1 MDRFFIK
8 KLIITGK
15 GKEPSVIDFD
25 AGLNI
30 VCGPSDTGKSYIV
43 ECIDYIFGS
52 SNIPIDEKSG
62 YDCVKMVVET
72 KHGTVTAERV
82 FKTNKL
88 IVSSRDP
95 RVESGDYAIRAS
107 GDKLNAN
114 TDLWLRL
121 IGIEERHSVIW
132 KSTFEKKNLTWR
144 YFLHMFLIKE
154 DKVIQR
160 EPILLPSQYTVVTG
174 SLSSLYFL
182 ITGEDFADADPREE
196 KKIRVAKKAAV
207 ANYIRN
213 RLAYFA
219 DRKGKLNEF
228 EITES
233 IDLQAQV
240 ENIIDEI
247 TRTEARITDV
257 TRRNKALLREI
268 FSLNEQL
275 TECNTLHNRYIA
287 LRSQYKADVKR
298 LAFIVEGEYHQTKN
312 VVNAKTKS
320 KCPFCDGEIQVE
332 CETSYIEASHAE
344 LHKIQLQS
352 RDLEISE
359 GELITERKEIE
370 TRITSLNAERETV
383 EDLLNNELK
392 PKAVSLKQILAEYRK
407 AMEVQ
412 DEYSFISNM
421 EISMK
426 TELFEAE
433 MEDEETKI
441 EFSIRSRFD
450 RTILDEFDKHIEK
463 VLKACKYEGL
473 GSARLG
479 QSFDILV
486 NEKEKGSFGKGYRAF
501 LNTALALALLSYLDE
516 HGKYSPGLLIIDS
529 PILSL
534 KEKVDDEASDSMKAA
549 LFQYMLNHQDSGQVI
564 IIENDI
570 PELEYEGI
578 ANVIRFSKDETE
590 GRYGL
595 LHDTR

>member
-1 MDRFFIK
+1 
-8 KLIITGK
+8 
-15 GKEPSVIDFD
+15 
-25 AGLNI
+25 
-30 VCGPSDTGKSYIV
+30 
-43 ECIDYIFGS
+43 
-52 SNIPIDEKSG
+52 
-62 YDCVKMVVET
+62 
-72 KHGTVTAERV
+72 
-82 FKTNKL
+82 
-88 IVSSRDP
+88 
-95 RVESGDYAIRAS
+95 
-107 GDKLNAN
+107 
-114 TDLWLRL
+114 
-121 IGIEERHSVIW
+121 
-132 KSTFEKKNLTWR
+132 
-144 YFLHMFLIKE
+144 
-154 DKVIQR
+154 
-160 EPILLPSQYTVVTG
+160 
-174 SLSSLYFL
+174 
-182 ITGEDFADADPREE
+182 
-196 KKIRVAKKAAV
+196 
-207 ANYIRN
+207 
-213 RLAYFA
+213 
-219 DRKGKLNEF
+219 
-228 EITES
+228 
-233 IDLQAQV
+233 
-240 ENIIDEI
+240 
-247 TRTEARITDV
+247 
-257 TRRNKALLREI
+257 
-268 FSLNEQL
+268 
-275 TECNTLHNRYIA
+275 
-287 LRSQYKADVKR
+287 
-298 LAFIVEGEYHQTKN
+298 
-312 VVNAKTKS
+312 
-320 KCPFCDGEIQVE
+320 
-332 CETSYIEASHAE
+332 
-344 LHKIQLQS
+344 
-352 RDLEISE
+352 
-359 GELITERKEIE
+359 
-370 TRITSLNAERETV
+370 
-383 EDLLNNELK
+383 
-392 PKAVSLKQILAEYRK
+392 
-407 AMEVQ
+407 MEVQ